1 MRVEASVFLVQ
12 SLLWRSL
19 GTYTGNRGCASSRTG
34 VGRRAE
40 LPIMDSQSTDQKLN
54 RSKSL
59 LENIR
64 FLWVPA
70 CSGREGGGALEL
82 LWQEGRREDRLL
94 LAGALEQL
102 WTDLTRAAG
111 CTVRQTSFKNACEII
126 KTD

>member
-19 GTYTGNRGCASSRTG
+19 GTYTGNRGWCASSRTG

-59 LENIR
+59 LE
-64 FLWVPA
+64 
-70 CSGREGGGALEL
+70 
-82 LWQEGRREDRLL
+82 
-94 LAGALEQL
+94 
-102 WTDLTRAAG
+102 
-111 CTVRQTSFKNACEII
+111 TSDFWLGY
-126 KTD
+126 